1 MGVPGQNVS
10 VWSVNAETGAS
21 AAYEDYPFNSFAT
34 IGGRHFGAASDGI
47 YELVGDDDAGVP
59 IQAHLNLGQR
69 NFGTSKL
76 KAMPYAYLG
85 VASDGLMVV
94 RVTTEGASY
103 TYKARAASAEMQTQ
117 RVDFGRGLRANYF
130 TLELMNE
137 NGADFDLDVIE
148 LAATPLTRRI

>member
-1 MGVPGQNVS
+1 MQAYHAS
-10 VWSVNAETGAS
+10 LLRFDTQGAPL
-21 AAYEDYPFNSFAT
+21 YE
-34 IGGRHFGAASDGI
+34 
-47 YELVGDDDAGVP
+47 
-59 IQAHLNLGQR
+59 
-69 NFGTSKL
+69 
-76 KAMPYAYLG
+76 
-85 VASDGLMVV
+85 SDGLMVV